1 MDVNKANAINPLG
14 HDGPKKEPKPGS
26 EEEKQEENE
35 DADGQEA
42 EKSPWAG
49 AEAFAVEGLLAGA
62 LSPETQKA
70 FEGLARQLEPLRAE
84 LVRAKGREEH
94 FRELAENHS
103 FLPVPGRREFLR
115 ELTHVISHMEDF
127 SPAPSLILLHITNAD
142 EIRRHAGRKA
152 LDEALIHV
160 CTVIDQVIDPTDVV
174 GSLGGNDLGV
184 IQLVGGPDI
193 ARIKA
198 HTLTEAVLAKPLAC
212 LGRQI
217 KLEVA
222 SGNTALEK
230 SWAPE
235 AAINAADRDLIGR
248 LNSGPDSDDKTGT
261 GD

>member
-1 MDVNKANAINPLG
+1 MNKANAINPLG
-14 HDGPKKEPKPGS
+14 HDGPKKERKPGS
-26 EEEKQEENE
+26 EEEKQEENK
-35 DADGQEA
+35 DAGGQET
-42 EKSPWAG
+42 EESPWAG
-49 AEAFAVEGLLAGA
+49 AEAFAVKGLLAGA

-184 IQLVGGPDI
+184 IQLVGGPDMT
-193 ARIKA
+193 RIKA
-198 HTLTEAVLAKPLAC
+198 HTLTEAVLAKPFAC

-230 SWAPE
+230 
-235 AAINAADRDLIGR
+235 
-248 LNSGPDSDDKTGT
+248 
-261 GD
+261 

>member
-1 MDVNKANAINPLG
+1 MDVNKANAVNPLG
-14 HDGPKKEPKPGS
+14 HSGLKKERKPGS
-26 EEEKQEENE
+26 EEEKQEENK

-42 EKSPWAG
+42 EQSPWAG
-49 AEAFAVEGLLAGA
+49 AEAFAVKGLLAGA

-70 FEGLARQLEPLRAE
+70 FEGLVRQLEPLRDEVA
-84 LVRAKGREEH
+84 RAKGREEH
-94 FRELAENHS
+94 FRVLAENHS

-127 SPAPSLILLHITNAD
+127 YSAPCLILLHITNAD
-142 EIRRHAGRKA
+142 EIRRLAGRKA

-160 CTVIDQVIDPTDVV
+160 CSVIDQVIDPNDVV

-184 IQLVGGPDI
+184 IQLVGGLDI
-193 ARIKA
+193 ARVKALAIK
-198 HTLTEAVLAKPLAC
+198 EAILSKPFAC
-212 LGRQI
+212 LGQKI
-217 KLEVA
+217 KLEVV

-235 AAINAADRDLIGR
+235 AAVNAADLDLIEKLDAR
-248 LNSGPDSDDKTGT
+248 SASDDKTGT